1 MNMLPNQKSV
11 STPIHPTP
19 LRLSNAGYKITLT
32 PLFKIKNNYNLV
44 LTIITFITMTT
55 LAAFTSNKQ
64 GKIIMTVSVEVKDYA
79 VWKQGFEAGE
89 AVREKAGIK
98 VISISTA
105 VGNENQVLVIEEAEN
120 IAVANDFLNLLK
132 SRQAAGD
139 MAKLEVKLF
148 DKIA

>member
-1 MNMLPNQKSV
+1 
-11 STPIHPTP
+11 
-19 LRLSNAGYKITLT
+19 
-32 PLFKIKNNYNLV
+32 
-44 LTIITFITMTT
+44 MTT

-79 VWKQGFEAGE
+79 VWKQGFDAGD